1 MDVLFRATDLQRLK
15 GLEPSKRPARCAY
28 AATLV
33 AIASFTVV
41 VGVILPG
48 FTTSDG
54 GRTASYGLCCPA
66 RPTNA
71 EPWPF
76 LHPRPSSVTI
86 IHAPNLDSLVNV
98 PPSAG
103 CNWPS
108 RCDRCTG
115 TASVAAVQ
123 SFWANDNFGCPAAH
137 AGAAFS
143 LWRGLSLGA
152 VGPFLRL
159 YRVPRDMIAGSPP
172 ARIVHAHFAG
182 PRSTVVRWFQQ
193 TGTPGTASPLP

>member
-76 LHPRPSSVTI
+76 LHPRSSSVTI
-86 IHAPNLDSLVNV
+86 IRSPNPDSLVAV
-98 PPSAG
+98 PQSVDY
-103 CNWPS
+103 NWPS
-108 RCDRCTG
+108 RFDRCTG
-115 TASVAAVQ
+115 AASVAAVQ
-123 SFWANDNFGCPAAH
+123 CYWDNDNFGYPAAH

-143 LWRGLSLGA
+143 VWRGLSLGA
-152 VGPFLRL
+152 VGSFLRL
-159 YRVPRDMIAGSPP
+159 YRVPRDMIAGPPP
-172 ARIVHAHFAG
+172 ARIVHTHFTG
-182 PRSTVVRWFQQ
+182 PRSSVVC
-193 TGTPGTASPLP
+193 